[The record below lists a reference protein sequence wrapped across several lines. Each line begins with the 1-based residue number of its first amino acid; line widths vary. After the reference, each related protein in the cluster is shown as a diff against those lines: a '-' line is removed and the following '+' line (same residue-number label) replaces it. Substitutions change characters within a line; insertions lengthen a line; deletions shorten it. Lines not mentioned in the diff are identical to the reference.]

1 MNVSGRVKNNE
12 QVQRIKRYY
21 KNGSMSFL
29 ECIWAID
36 ELFEVGAIT
45 SDEAELVIRQIV
57 RMRKPH

>member
-12 QVQRIKRYY
+12 QIQKIKRYY
-21 KNGSMSFL
+21 QNGSMSFL
-29 ECIWAID
+29 ECIWATNN
-36 ELFEVGAIT
+36 LFERGTIS